1 VDAPLE
7 AMKESVTSDRA
18 TLLELEEHPGMVR
31 LAIRLEKDSV
41 RSSQLGKFLL
51 FALFFTS
58 HAGCFR

>member
-1 VDAPLE
+1 
-7 AMKESVTSDRA
+7 MKESVTSDRE

-41 RSSQLGKFLL
+41 CSSRLGKFLL